1 MNKGISVIKKSG
13 YSLPCQNQGIAFL
26 RPLTDYGDIIYDQS
40 QIESFCDQIESVQY
54 KAALAITGAIQVT
67 SRGKLYQE
75 LGLESLKLRRWYKLL
90 SCMFKIMKKEA
101 PNYLINL
108 IPRCEKTI
116 RTRNNNIPMYHCRTD
131 CFKYSFFPSTL
142 NEWFKLDDSIRNSES
157 VEIFK
162 SKLLSLICPVQSN
175 IYSIF
180 DEKGLKLLTRLRLGL
195 SHLNEHKFHHNFEDC
210 LNPLCSCSLKI
221 EDTSHYLLHCH
232 HFSNRRIDLMNSV
245 NSIIPNF
252 ESMND
257 NMKKDILLYGDSRF
271 DENNNK
277 FILEATINYL
287 KNSER
292 FSQSILE

>member
-1 MNKGISVIKKSG
+1 MPRKSLLTI
-13 YSLPCQNQGIAFL
+13 YKAFL
-26 RPLTDYGDIIYDQS
+26 RPLIDYVDIIYDQP
-40 QIESFCDQIESVQY
+40 QIESFGDKIDSVQY
-54 KAALAITGAIQVT
+54 KAALAITGAIQGT

-75 LGLESLKLRRWYKLL
+75 LGLESLKSRRCYKRL
-90 SCMFKIMKKEA
+90 SCMLKIMKKEA

-108 IPRCEKTI
+108 IPRCEQTI
-116 RTRNNNIPMYHCRTD
+116 RTRNNNIPIYHCRTD

-157 VEIFK
+157 IEIFK
-162 SKLLSLICPVQSN
+162 SKLLSLIRPVQSN
-175 IYSIF
+175 IYIIF

-195 SHLNEHKFHHNFEDC
+195 SHLNEHKFRHNFHDC
-210 LNPLCSCSLKI
+210 LNPLCSCSLEI
-221 EDTSHYLLHCH
+221 ENTSHYLLHCH

-271 DENNNK
+271 DENKNK
-277 FILEATINYL
+277 IILEATINYL

-292 FSQSILE
+292 FFQSIQSILE